1 MRESRA
7 CGRRRP
13 RGRRSCLLVSR
24 ALKTRYTNR
33 RLTSKNSRFSG
44 SLRGNG
50 GADEPGGG
58 PRRTRPLP
66 GRAPRSRAPPP
77 ALPGRPPVGPRP
89 LPGRRGLLCF
99 RERRF
104 RPRRACGAV
113 PRLPRGV
120 DLGPRRSEARPPRP
134 SGSRAAGAGA
144 GAGGR
149 GAGRGAPPV
158 TRETGAAAPLRTRAD
173 AAPRGADARVPP
185 ASVSGGG
192 AEPPRLARP
201 GVSAAPGMRPS
212 SRSRHAPCGE

>member
-77 ALPGRPPVGPRP
+77 ALLGRRRLVPGRCPGDAGCCASASGGFGHAGRVGRCRASRGAWTLAPGAARRARRDPRGA
-89 LPGRRGLLCF
+89 GRRE
-99 RERRF
+99 RE
-104 RPRRACGAV
+104 
-113 PRLPRGV
+113 
-120 DLGPRRSEARPPRP
+120 
-134 SGSRAAGAGA
+134 RAAGARG
-144 GAGGR
+144 GGR
-149 GAGRGAPPV
+149 RLSPGRRELPP
-158 TRETGAAAPLRTRAD
+158 RCGPERTR
-173 AAPRGADARVPP
+173 PRGVPTRVCRPRP
-185 ASVSGGG
+185 CR
-192 AEPPRLARP
+192 AEAPSRP
-201 GVSAAPGMRPS
+201 GSPGP
-212 SRSRHAPCGE
+212 A